1 MPEYAFAD
9 SSFLVARF
17 NVRDRD
23 HRAAI
28 EFLEAQKGASPD
40 AFRLVFSDY
49 VFDETVTALAV
60 RSKRHDLASAAGRA
74 ILESKN
80 LRLVRIEPPVFAAA
94 WKLFVRRSVKRWSF
108 TDCTSFVLMENL
120 ELRKALAFDRN
131 FVEAGF
137 AMIPELACCSAA
149 SLGKSLPQQGGRC
162 CCARDEAR
170 RGRRPCEDS
179 SVEPPGDERARQGER
194 KPSRRSLTS
203 REPREAK
210 PTEEQKEP
218 RREEDQELGGN
229 QHRLNGRG
237 QEDRGHDAAP
247 QD

>member
-1 MPEYAFAD
+1 MAEYAFAD

-17 NVRDRD
+17 NIRDRN

-28 EFLEAQKGASPD
+28 AHVEEQRHAGSN

-49 VFDETVTALAV
+49 VFDETVTALVV

-94 WKLFVRRSVKRWSF
+94 WKLFVRRSEKRWSF

-120 ELRKALAFDRN
+120 DLRKALAFDRN

-137 AMIPELACCSAA
+137 AMIP
-149 SLGKSLPQQGGRC
+149 
-162 CCARDEAR
+162 
-170 RGRRPCEDS
+170 
-179 SVEPPGDERARQGER
+179 
-194 KPSRRSLTS
+194 
-203 REPREAK
+203 
-210 PTEEQKEP
+210 
-218 RREEDQELGGN
+218 
-229 QHRLNGRG
+229 
-237 QEDRGHDAAP
+237 
-247 QD
+247 